1 MSLFKHVPHPDLTLI
16 ALILNF
22 DLLVANKQSSD
33 GLSSVDKPNKPAANS
48 SRTNDRANFNNM
60 PNKSSSLELILT
72 PIIQSRR

>member
-1 MSLFKHVPHPDLTLI
+1 MNLLKVPSPPRHFSLSF
-16 ALILNF
+16 LNF

-33 GLSSVDKPNKPAANS
+33 GLSSVDKPNKPAAHS

-60 PNKSSSLELILT
+60 PNKASSLELILT